1 MRFQAGD
8 WLASLPQAQNDKDI
22 DLLSAML
29 RGFDDDTCIKVP
41 THLARASGPSGARVA
56 AMEVVLPELKADIAS
71 ASFVGISFTT
81 EARIRR
87 APITVWARADLQAST
102 AFGGDPA
109 CATTI
114 GTRAMVVAAK
124 KSGPPVKPDAS
135 ICSGNLS

>member
-8 WLASLPQAQNDKDI
+8 WLASIPHAQSDKDI

-56 AMEVVLPELKADIAS
+56 VMEVVLPELKADIAS
-71 ASFVGISFTT
+71 ASFAGISFTT

-114 GTRAMVVAAK
+114 GTRAIVVAVQ
-124 KSGPPVKPDAS
+124 SLGHP
-135 ICSGNLS
+135 